1 MTREI
6 THEHEDVGAVGVDPK
21 GLVGA
26 AYGALMAHAAKID
39 ALNIYPVP
47 DGDTGTNM
55 LLTLRSVLEAIS
67 ALPGVEGEGAARAVS
82 RAALMGARGNSGV
95 ILSQILR
102 GACEVLGEAHALD
115 AATVAAALDEAK
127 EKAYAGVREPVEGT
141 MLSVVKD
148 AAAAARSRVAEGEKR
163 ALEVLAAAAREAH
176 ASVGRT
182 PELLGVLKEAG
193 VVDAGGLGV
202 AVILEGLRAALAGE
216 EPALVD
222 LEEKVTA
229 AGGELLQE
237 TVEHSAQ
244 EAWGYCTEFVVAGFS
259 GDSRKFETCIHDL
272 GKSVLVIP
280 DGDIVKVHL
289 HTQDPGAALSYAGG
303 FGRLSGVKVD
313 DMEAQTRA
321 RAGSPSTPR
330 EAVASVGVIAAS
342 RGAGNRGLFE
352 AMGAVVVEGGQGVNP
367 STQDLAR
374 AVRSTGAQ
382 AVIVL
387 PNNKNVLPAAESV
400 GELVRETEVYVV
412 PTTSVACGL
421 AAMVGYDAE
430 GEPLEVA
437 GEMREIVN
445 GLRCAE
451 VTVAVRDAKVEGKE
465 VRKGEYIGFLYG
477 KLWAVEKS
485 AREVALVMVGEIL
498 EEATD
503 VVTLLRGEGLTERDA
518 EEIAGEIRDAGGV
531 DLLVEVKDGG
541 HPLYPLQVA
550 AE

>member
-1 MTREI
+1 
-6 THEHEDVGAVGVDPK
+6 
-21 GLVGA
+21 
-26 AYGALMAHAAKID
+26 
-39 ALNIYPVP
+39 
-47 DGDTGTNM
+47 
-55 LLTLRSVLEAIS
+55 
-67 ALPGVEGEGAARAVS
+67 
-82 RAALMGARGNSGV
+82 
-95 ILSQILR
+95 
-102 GACEVLGEAHALD
+102 
-115 AATVAAALDEAK
+115 
-127 EKAYAGVREPVEGT
+127 
-141 MLSVVKD
+141 
-148 AAAAARSRVAEGEKR
+148 
-163 ALEVLAAAAREAH
+163 
-176 ASVGRT
+176 
-182 PELLGVLKEAG
+182 
-193 VVDAGGLGV
+193 
-202 AVILEGLRAALAGE
+202 
-216 EPALVD
+216 
-222 LEEKVTA
+222 
-229 AGGELLQE
+229 
-237 TVEHSAQ
+237 
-244 EAWGYCTEFVVAGFS
+244 
-259 GDSRKFETCIHDL
+259 
-272 GKSVLVIP
+272 
-280 DGDIVKVHL
+280 
-289 HTQDPGAALSYAGG
+289 
-303 FGRLSGVKVD
+303 
-313 DMEAQTRA
+313 
-321 RAGSPSTPR
+321 
-330 EAVASVGVIAAS
+330 
-342 RGAGNRGLFE
+342 
-352 AMGAVVVEGGQGVNP
+352 
-367 STQDLAR
+367 
-374 AVRSTGAQ
+374 
-382 AVIVL
+382 VIVL